1 MNKEISLRTP
11 PVVGQS
17 TSLDQGKA
25 AALILGAAVCA
36 LVACA
41 ALFVL
46 GQRER
51 GIFVSLWLPS
61 IVFFGHFAMEGTRHE

>member
-1 MNKEISLRTP
+1 MNKERRFRTS
-11 PVVGQS
+11 PVVGRS

-25 AALILGAAVCA
+25 AVLIQAAAVCA
-36 LVACA
+36 LAASV

-46 GQRER
+46 GQREP

-61 IVFFGHFAMEGTRHE
+61 IVFFGHLVMEGTRHE